1 MSLVVVDL
9 VDYFCDLVL
18 VCLLVMG
25 SLEVRDYVFVEFV
38 GVFEHVVLDL
48 LLREHD
54 RLLHL
59 VEVLQLLDLIGR
71 KLVFGCL
78 ENALISKELLS
89 LLLSYYLFRR
99 LLARFK
105 PQRSRVEGE
114 RVKKLFLPVLWV

>member
-18 VCLLVMG
+18 VCLLVMR
-25 SLEVRDYVFVEFV
+25 SPQVWDYVFVEFV
-38 GVFEHVVLDL
+38 GVFEHVMLDL
-48 LLREHD
+48 LLSEHD

-78 ENALISKELLS
+78 ENALIPEELLS
-89 LLLSYYLFRR
+89 LLLGYYLFRR

-105 PQRSRVEGE
+105 PQRSRVKGE